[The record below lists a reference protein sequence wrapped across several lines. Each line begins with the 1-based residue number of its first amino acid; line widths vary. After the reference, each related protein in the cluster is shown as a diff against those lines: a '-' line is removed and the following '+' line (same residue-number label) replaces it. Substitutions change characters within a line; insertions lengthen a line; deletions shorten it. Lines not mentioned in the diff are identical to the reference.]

1 MTYVQRAEL
10 EIWHLCAGL
19 AAGSHVPAAGECDD
33 IRAMLS
39 LALSQSPCQS
49 WTERALVRHHMSA
62 RCLST
67 HCCAVYLVAE
77 VPMSMLIT
85 PQRYDRS
92 VCPAERVLTQER
104 IKLLRLAMESD
115 TVPPACYDVTSMH
128 KRDKA
133 VPAAPRW
140 NTTHPPMAGQHDSVQ
155 YVLHSKPDRSQ
166 ALHDGLDLLIS
177 RCGGL
182 RVAAGQ

>member
-1 MTYVQRAEL
+1 M
-10 EIWHLCAGL
+10 
-19 AAGSHVPAAGECDD
+19 AAGECDD
-33 IRAMLS
+33 IRATLS
-39 LALSQSPCQS
+39 LAPLWSPYRS
-49 WTERALVRHHMSA
+49 WTERVSVRHHMSA
-62 RCLST
+62 RRKRT
-67 HCCAVYLVAE
+67 HCCAVYLPVE
-77 VPMSMLIT
+77 VFISMLIT
-85 PQRYDRS
+85 SQRCDGI
-92 VCPAERVLTQER
+92 VCPVERVLTQER
-104 IKLLRLAMESD
+104 IKLLRLAMESC
-115 TVPPACYDVTSMH
+115 TVPPACYDATSVH

-133 VPAAPRW
+133 VHAAPRW